1 MTANSEYP
9 DSACRWCG
17 RPVILVRG
25 LPIQDLDRECLTCR
39 GLNKIVCEQVR
50 EIVRDELA
58 KERTELSALIKS
70 ELYAQ
75 GG

>member
-39 GLNKIVCEQVR
+39 GLNKIVREQVPEAVETVLR
-50 EIVRDELA
+50 RILGYPKL
-58 KERTELSALIKS
+58 KE
-70 ELYAQ
+70 
-75 GG
+75 GD

>member
-39 GLNKIVCEQVR
+39 GLNKIVCEQVPEAIENVLR
-50 EIVRDELA
+50 RILGYPRI
-58 KERTELSALIKS
+58 KE
-70 ELYAQ
+70 
-75 GG
+75 GD